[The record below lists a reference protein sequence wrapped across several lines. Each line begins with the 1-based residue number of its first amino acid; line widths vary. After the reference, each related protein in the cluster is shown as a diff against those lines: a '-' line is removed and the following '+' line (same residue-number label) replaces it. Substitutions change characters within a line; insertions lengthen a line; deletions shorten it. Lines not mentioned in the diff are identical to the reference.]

1 MYKLTA
7 FSLSYMQTPE
17 YTIAAY
23 KYGSFEKVTCTLN
36 FYSFL
41 VLLKLYHTVRVVG
54 DIKMEIIVTFV
65 P

>member
-1 MYKLTA
+1 
-7 FSLSYMQTPE
+7 MQTPE